1 MNYFIWAIF
10 RLGSWILMFTYFIP
24 ISLVVSIEF
33 VRIFQGLF
41 MTYDVDMYDIE
52 MDLPTKV

>member
-1 MNYFIWAIF
+1 MNYLVWALY

-41 MTYDVDMYDIE
+41 MTYDVEMYDIE
-52 MDLPTKV
+52 KDMATKV